1 MLMMVMI
8 VVMLMIILV
17 IKITDGNDYIG
28 GNHDDYDILCGDGFH
43 NSI

>member
-17 IKITDGNDYIG
+17 MKITVGSDHIG
-28 GNHDDYDILCGDGFH
+28 DNHDDYDILCGDSFH
-43 NSI
+43 NII